1 MGRKRKTNELGLPE
15 RVYAKHGAFYYVH
28 RAGHWERLGT
38 DLAEVK
44 RKANLYNDPHSTFG
58 AMAHYLDAFVVHC
71 EARVKHGEMAPR
83 TYEDYK
89 GNIEPLK
96 DFFGKMVPASIEPKH
111 IAQYLD
117 MGVALNRPVR
127 ANREK
132 ACLSSCFTWLIRC
145 GEAGV
150 KTNPCSGV
158 RRNREAKRE
167 RYVAHEEFAAVY
179 ALAVKPVQILMDL
192 IYRTLQ
198 RPEDI
203 IRWTRANIVTKCEG
217 SITRHVLRNT
227 QRKTGAIVD
236 IEMTPEIDAILQL
249 AFSDIDSEVVTT
261 LHAPFVHRRDGRPY
275 VYSGLTSMLQRYLV
289 KAGISPFGFYDL
301 KSKGATDM
309 WQAGVPLERIQ
320 ALCGHESVTTTEIYV
335 KRRWHATITP
345 NQVEM
350 ASNKNGAS

>member
-1 MGRKRKTNELGLPE
+1 MCMGRKRKTNELGLPE

-71 EARVKHGEMAPR
+71 EVRV
-83 TYEDYK
+83 
-89 GNIEPLK
+89 
-96 DFFGKMVPASIEPKH
+96 
-111 IAQYLD
+111 
-117 MGVALNRPVR
+117 
-127 ANREK
+127 NREK

-158 RRNREAKRE
+158 RCNREAKRE

-198 RPEDI
+198 RP
-203 IRWTRANIVTKCEG
+203 
-217 SITRHVLRNT
+217 
-227 QRKTGAIVD
+227 
-236 IEMTPEIDAILQL
+236 
-249 AFSDIDSEVVTT
+249 
-261 LHAPFVHRRDGRPY
+261 
-275 VYSGLTSMLQRYLV
+275 
-289 KAGISPFGFYDL
+289 
-301 KSKGATDM
+301 
-309 WQAGVPLERIQ
+309 
-320 ALCGHESVTTTEIYV
+320 
-335 KRRWHATITP
+335 
-345 NQVEM
+345 
-350 ASNKNGAS
+350 